1 MKERMSQPLQIS
13 LSHYERLGV
22 SSSADAETLRQAFR
36 RRSKDLHPD
45 TTMLPAEE
53 AAIQFQLLRES
64 YELLA
69 DPERRR
75 VYDEQRTSASA
86 RPSQPTQR
94 NDRDGWHGIGQR
106 RPLSGGEWF
115 SLLLLLL
122 ALLISLVFGLGV
134 AFIQGREWQVS
145 PGWLDLEQTQSAPSV
160 PRRDDSSA
168 IGSDPFKSAFFARVG
183 ALAPADG
190 GSTL

>member
-1 MKERMSQPLQIS
+1 MERMSQPLQIS

-22 SSSADAETLRQAFR
+22 SSSADPETLRQAFR

-115 SLLLLLL
+115 SLLLLGRARFSLWVRR
-122 ALLISLVFGLGV
+122 AFLIFRCDKT
-134 AFIQGREWQVS
+134 Q
-145 PGWLDLEQTQSAPSV
+145 LEV
-160 PRRDDSSA
+160 PTIIIFQLSSR
-168 IGSDPFKSAFFARVG
+168 IEFLNLF
-183 ALAPADG
+183 L
-190 GSTL
+190 

>member
-1 MKERMSQPLQIS
+1 MERMSQPLQIS

-22 SSSADAETLRQAFR
+22 SSSADPETLRQAFR

-75 VYDEQRTSASA
+75 VYDEQRTSAPALS
-86 RPSQPTQR
+86 SQPLQR
-94 NDRDGWHGIGQR
+94 ADRDGWHGIGQR
-106 RPLSGGEWF
+106 RPLSGGEWLIHGEF
-115 SLLLLLL
+115 MVDKKRKKTCSNSEVPYYTPWLLN
-122 ALLISLVFGLGV
+122 SNNV
-134 AFIQGREWQVS
+134 
-145 PGWLDLEQTQSAPSV
+145 
-160 PRRDDSSA
+160 
-168 IGSDPFKSAFFARVG
+168 
-183 ALAPADG
+183 
-190 GSTL
+190 